1 MGLKLLTK
9 FPASNKAAVFLLLT
23 MTQRKS
29 SINCNLDYRFCIW
42 GIFLEILLLD
52 YWKKS
57 KIENRRTILTLFFQM
72 LSLNLFYGITIVSS
86 SPLSAWGKWISKK
99 TAIWEGITIFAV
111 RRGGFTLGEAF
122 VWEVQRFFLKMFV
135 FMILWSSV
143 KDYQIIINETK
154 HSRMDEVTFVE
165 DSL

>member
-57 KIENRRTILTLFFQM
+57 KIENRRTILTLFFQ
-72 LSLNLFYGITIVSS
+72 ITIVSS

-122 VWEVQRFFLKMFV
+122 VWEDQRFFLKMFV

-154 HSRMDEVTFVE
+154 HSRMDQVTFVE